1 MPNQFSRSRRALGAS
16 VACLLILCV
25 PTLACAVENN
35 HPLDSSAFLRPAPV
49 SGQTFS
55 QVFSRTISTR
65 VEGFESTARRISG
78 TGSYRLS
85 GVSNDQFAFE
95 SKFLYDGRPLAS
107 GVTKIRRDGSESC
120 WEDKCGPT
128 TDASGLF
135 FNSFLWGTPPKQIGV
150 GTSWHTKLLIPW
162 ELGPVG
168 EQEVTVTAL
177 DASTGSVTLL
187 RKGSGEGSFDGEGA
201 QIKLTKDGKEYVMDS
216 KPGKAKWSGYTT
228 IARGIIIS
236 DELLVERTLSLSSK
250 DLGEKTGFQR
260 QYILL
265 SKTPQSA
272 SWEGFGS

>member
-1 MPNQFSRSRRALGAS
+1 MPNQSSRSRRVSGAS
-16 VACLLILCV
+16 LACLLILCV
-25 PTLACAVENN
+25 PTLSRAADRNR
-35 HPLDSSAFLRPAPV
+35 HLDSSGFLRPAPV
-49 SGQTFS
+49 SGQVFS

-65 VEGFESTARRISG
+65 VEGFDWIARRISG

-95 SKFLYDGRPLAS
+95 SKFLYDGKPSAS
-107 GVTKIRRDGSESC
+107 GVTNITRDGGESC

-135 FNSFLWGTPPKQIGV
+135 FNSLLWGTPPKQIGV

-187 RKGSGEGSFDGEGA
+187 RRGNGEGFFNGEAA

-216 KPGKAKWSGYTT
+216 KPGKARWSGYTT

-250 DLGEKTGFQR
+250 ELGEKTGFQR

-265 SKTPQSA
+265 SQMPQSA
-272 SWEGFGS
+272 GWEGV